1 MYFVDFQQLELWTI
15 DMKIIMKL
23 RLLLNSVMEAIRF
36 YIQDRI
42 DNDIKLFCI
51 LLRVEQQ

>member
-23 RLLLNSVMEAIRF
+23 RLLLDSVMEAIRF
-36 YIQDRI
+36 YIQVRI